1 MKKKLSKLEGIQ
13 RVLSNK
19 IVYGAVNM
27 GNRIPDELIEQVR
40 QSVDIVDVVS
50 EYVPLKKQ
58 GRNYFGL
65 CPFHGESTPSFSVSP
80 EKQIFHCFGCGAG
93 GNSISFIMQ
102 LEGLN
107 FQESVH
113 QLAQKANI
121 TLPTDAIDTVK
132 NPQSTEQAIMHE
144 AHEFVKKYYHHLL
157 VNTTEGKE
165 ALEYL
170 INRGISKEEIK
181 HFELGVALDSWDA
194 VTKVLEK
201 RGYSMPIMEKAGLV
215 VRNERDG
222 NYYDRFRDRLIFPIH
237 NHQGKIVAFSGRIMG
252 EGSPKY
258 LNSPESSIFHKG
270 KLLYHFYQAKNVMRK
285 QNRAVLM
292 EGFADVISAYKA
304 GVNDAVAT
312 MGTSLTEDQAKV
324 LKTSVDQIIICYDS
338 DQAGIN
344 ATEKAANILQ
354 KEGFTIKVAQMPDG
368 LDPDEYIRQFGAE
381 KFNSSIIEASVSLMS
396 FKMQYHRKGKNL
408 LDETVKFQY
417 IKEMLQEI
425 AKLGQLIEQDYYLNQ
440 LSKEFSIS
448 IEVLKKE
455 FGQYSNQANRI
466 TNVTEVKTDIKRDI
480 TSKTLLPA
488 HVRAEQTLLAH
499 MLNSSEVTEKVRQ
512 QYQGLFYNND
522 YSEII
527 IHLYAYY
534 EEGNE
539 SNISK
544 FMNYLPSKRLLEVVS
559 KIVNLQIAPELT
571 ERELKDYLD
580 ALNNYDKQ
588 QRIREKEID
597 LKKAERE
604 GDFVKAATILQQIT
618 QLRSS
623 MKYVK

>member
-1 MKKKLSKLEGIQ
+1 
-13 RVLSNK
+13 
-19 IVYGAVNM
+19 M
-27 GNRIPDELIEQVR
+27 GNRIPDELVEQVR

-93 GNSISFIMQ
+93 GNAISFIMQ

-113 QLAQKANI
+113 QLAKKTNI
-121 TLPTDAIDTVK
+121 TLPTDTVDTVK
-132 NPQSTEQAIMHE
+132 NPQATEQGIMLE

-157 VNTTEGKE
+157 VNTTEGKQ

-170 INRGISKEEIK
+170 LNRGISREEIK

-201 RGYSMPIMEKAGLV
+201 RGYPMPIMEKAGLV
-215 VRNERDG
+215 VRSERDG
-222 NYYDRFRDRLIFPIH
+222 NYYDRFRNRLIFPIH

-270 KLLYHFYQAKNVMRK
+270 KLLYQFYQAKNVIRK
-285 QNRAVLM
+285 QNRAILM
-292 EGFADVISAYKA
+292 EGFADVISAFRA
-304 GVNDAVAT
+304 GVHDAVAT

-344 ATEKAANILQ
+344 ATEKAAKVLQ

-368 LDPDEYIRQFGAE
+368 LDPDEYIRQFGPE
-381 KFNSSIIEASVSLMS
+381 KFNTSIIEASVSLMS

-425 AKLGQLIEQDYYLNQ
+425 AKLSQLIEQDYYLNQ

-466 TNVTEVKTDIKRDI
+466 SNVTEVKTDIKRDI
-480 TSKTLLPA
+480 TTKTLLPA
-488 HVRAEQTLLAH
+488 HVRAEQLLLAH
-499 MLNSSEVTEKVRQ
+499 MLNSSDVAEKVRQ

>member
-1 MKKKLSKLEGIQ
+1 
-13 RVLSNK
+13 
-19 IVYGAVNM
+19 M
-27 GNRIPDELIEQVR
+27 GNRIPDELVEKVR
-40 QSVDIVDVVS
+40 ESLDIVDVVS

-102 LEGLN
+102 LENIN
-107 FQESVH
+107 FQEAVQH
-113 QLAQKANI
+113 LAQKANI
-121 TLPTDAIDTVK
+121 ALPSDVTDTVK
-132 NPQSTEQAIMHE
+132 NPHSSEQAIMLE
-144 AHEFVKKYYHHLL
+144 AHELVKKYYHHLL
-157 VNTTEGKE
+157 LNTSEGKE
-165 ALEYL
+165 AVEYL
-170 INRGISKEEIK
+170 EKRGISKDQIK
-181 HFELGVALDSWDA
+181 HFELGIALDSWDS

-201 RGYSMPIMEKAGLV
+201 RGYSMPQMEKAGLV

-222 NYYDRFRDRLIFPIH
+222 NYYDRFRNRIIFPIH

-258 LNSPESSIFHKG
+258 LNSPETSIFHKG
-270 KLLYHFYQAKNVMRK
+270 KLLYHFYHAKNVIRK

-292 EGFADVISAYKA
+292 EGFADVISAFKA
-304 GVNDAVAT
+304 GVQDAIAT
-312 MGTSLTEDQAKV
+312 MGTSLTEDQAKI

-344 ATEKAANILQ
+344 ATEKAARILQ

-368 LDPDEYIRQFGAE
+368 LDPDEYIQRFGEE
-381 KFNSSIIEASVSLMS
+381 KFNTSIIEASVSLMT

-408 LDETVKFQY
+408 QDETVKFQY
-417 IKEMLQEI
+417 IREMLQEI
-425 AKLGQLIEQDYYLNQ
+425 AKLNQLIEQDYYLNQ

-448 IEVLKKE
+448 VEVLKKE
-455 FGQYSNQANRI
+455 FGQYSNQANRLTSVI
-466 TNVTEVKTDIKRDI
+466 QPKTDIKQDY
-480 TSKTLLPA
+480 SAKTLQPA
-488 HVRAEQTLLAH
+488 HVRAEQILLAH
-499 MLNSSEVTEKVRQ
+499 MLNSKEVTEKVQQ

-544 FMNYLPSKRLLEVVS
+544 FMNYLPSKRLLDVVS
-559 KIVNLQIAPELT
+559 KIVNLQIAPELSD
-571 ERELKDYLD
+571 RELKDYLD
-580 ALNNYDKQ
+580 ALTNYDKQ

-597 LKKAERE
+597 LKNAERE

>member
-1 MKKKLSKLEGIQ
+1 MKKILSKLEGIQ

-40 QSVDIVDVVS
+40 ESVDIVDVVS

-107 FQESVH
+107 FQESVQ

-157 VNTTEGKE
+157 VNTAEGKE

-201 RGYSMPIMEKAGLV
+201 RGYSMSIMEKAGLV

-222 NYYDRFRDRLIFPIH
+222 NYYDRFRNRLIFPIH

-338 DQAGIN
+338 DLAGIN

-368 LDPDEYIRQFGAE
+368 LDPDEYIRQFGPE

-425 AKLGQLIEQDYYLNQ
+425 AKLSQLIEQDYYLNQ

-480 TSKTLLPA
+480 SSKTLLPA

-499 MLNSSEVTEKVRQ
+499 MLNSRDVTEKVRQ